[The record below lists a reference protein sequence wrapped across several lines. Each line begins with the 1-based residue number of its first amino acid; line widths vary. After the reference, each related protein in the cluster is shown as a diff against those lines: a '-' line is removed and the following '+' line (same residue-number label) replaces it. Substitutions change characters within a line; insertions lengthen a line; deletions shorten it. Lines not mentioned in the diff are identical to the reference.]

1 MLRVFFSEPFI
12 LLSLSLLMLS
22 GPACAKSEATKEG
35 KTDAPKETSKEAA
48 SAPELELGAA
58 APTFELPGTDGELH
72 SLPTVDEAKA
82 VVVVFTCL
90 ACPYAQAYE
99 DRIMTIARDYA
110 ERGVRVVAINSND
123 PKVVPADSFD
133 KMKAR
138 AAEKKYPFP
147 FVFDETQ
154 EVAKAY
160 GARVTPHVFL
170 FGPDRKLAYRGR
182 VDNEANPEKVTQ
194 PDLRNALDAVLAGKE
209 VAVTS
214 TKAFGC
220 KIKWKAT

>member
-12 LLSLSLLMLS
+12 LLSLSLFLLS
-22 GPACAKSEATKEG
+22 GPAWAKTEAKKE
-35 KTDAPKETSKEAA
+35 APKGAA
-48 SAPELELGAA
+48 SAPELELGAT

-72 SLPTVDEAKA
+72 SLPTVEEAKA

-99 DRIMTIARDYA
+99 DRIIAIARDYA

-123 PKVVPADSFD
+123 PKIVPADSFD
-133 KMKAR
+133 RMKER

-160 GARVTPHVFL
+160 GARVTPMCSCSI
-170 FGPDRKLAYRGR
+170 PIASWPIAAESTTRPIRRK
-182 VDNEANPEKVTQ
+182 
-194 PDLRNALDAVLAGKE
+194 
-209 VAVTS
+209 
-214 TKAFGC
+214 
-220 KIKWKAT
+220 